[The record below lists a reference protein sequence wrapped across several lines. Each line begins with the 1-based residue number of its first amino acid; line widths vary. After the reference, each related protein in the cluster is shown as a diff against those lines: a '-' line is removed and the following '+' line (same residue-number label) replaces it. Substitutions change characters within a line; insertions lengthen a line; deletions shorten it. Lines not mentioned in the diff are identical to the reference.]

1 MEGRQLLSKTVHFPI
16 SKYLT
21 PDEQVNSINCSGLLE
36 IVRNAQML
44 QTQILQIKWF
54 LLEFQNMSHQ

>member
-21 PDEQVNSINCSGLLE
+21 LDEQVNSINCSGLLE

-54 LLEFQNMSHQ
+54 LLDFQNMSHQ